1 MEKSNAVVLKAR
13 AAMKKQ
19 VTVYYL
25 EMNHPSE
32 CQRTSKEVP
41 EFNLTQAKIP
51 SPELN
56 RFLYTAVGGEW
67 NWVKRLWWSYE
78 QWQECLERPCH
89 ETWVATMSGTPAGYF
104 ELEAMDEGRAEI
116 AYFGL
121 LPQFIG
127 QGIGGLLLCSAV
139 KRAWQI
145 AGRRVCLNTCTE
157 DHPFALTFYQK
168 FGFKIYDQKT
178 SMVELPGEKPGPW
191 PDAR

>member
-1 MEKSNAVVLKAR
+1 MQ
-13 AAMKKQ
+13 KQ

-32 CQRTSKEVP
+32 LQATCEDVP
-41 EFNLTQAKIP
+41 EFNLMQAKIP
-51 SPELN
+51 CPELN

-67 NWVKRLWWSYE
+67 NWVDRLPWSY
-78 QWQECLERPCH
+78 QKWQACLSRPGY

-104 ELEAMDEGRAEI
+104 ELEPMEEGRAEI

-127 QGIGGLLLCSAV
+127 QGIGGLLLSSAI

-145 AGRRVCLNTCTE
+145 ADRRVCLNTCTE
-157 DHPFALTFYQK
+157 DHPVALAFYQK
-168 FGFKIYDQKT
+168 HGFRIYDQRI
-178 SMVELPGEKPGPW
+178 SEVELPDERPGPW
-191 PDAR
+191 PGAR